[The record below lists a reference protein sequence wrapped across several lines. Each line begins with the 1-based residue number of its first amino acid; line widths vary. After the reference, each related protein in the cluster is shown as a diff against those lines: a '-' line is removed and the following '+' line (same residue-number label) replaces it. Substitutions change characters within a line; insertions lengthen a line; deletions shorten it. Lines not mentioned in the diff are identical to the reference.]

1 MLAIVAYCTFTTM
14 SALDLPRHKGQ
25 RNKLIRVLIDKGIR
39 DQAVLKAIN
48 KIPRHAF
55 VDSSFEEFAY
65 QDKAFPIAAD
75 QTISQPFTVAF
86 QSMLLE
92 IKKGDMVLEIG
103 TGSGYQ
109 SAVLCELEAKVF
121 SIERQKE
128 LFDVTSQ
135 LMRKLGYNLKMK
147 FGDGFA
153 GLPSFAPFDKIIVT
167 CGAPMI
173 PEKLLHQLK
182 IGGRMVIPV
191 GDGQQRMKLVIRN
204 SKTDFEV
211 KDYGDFKFVPMLSN
225 KNVGS

>member
-1 MLAIVAYCTFTTM
+1 MAIE
-14 SALDLPRHKGQ
+14 DLPRHKGQ
-25 RNKLIRVLIDKGIR
+25 RNKLIKILISKGIR
-39 DQAVLKAIN
+39 DQNVLKAIN

-86 QSMLLE
+86 QSMLLQIE
-92 IKKGDMVLEIG
+92 KGDMVLEIG

-128 LFDVTSQ
+128 LFDQTSR
-135 LMRKLGYNLKMK
+135 LMRSLGYNLNMK

-167 CGAPMI
+167 CGAPRI
-173 PEKLLHQLK
+173 PEKLLQQLK
-182 IGGRMVIPV
+182 VGGRMVIPV
-191 GDGQQRMKLVIRN
+191 GEGQQRMKLLIRN

-211 KDYGDFKFVPMLSN
+211 KDYGDFRFVPMLSN
-225 KNVGS
+225 KNVSS